1 MRNKNADIMMNHID
15 EVPGLVEQLI
25 AEKKDITSDFV
36 RLFQTHDI
44 KRIYLSGSG
53 SPSNACAVLK
63 YAATK
68 LLGIETTWSY
78 PSLFNNHEG
87 FNVGGKY
94 RPEEMMLI
102 CPAETGRTKGSVI
115 AARNARQ
122 LGIPVVCTTLY
133 PDGVLGRECDV
144 VIQKPSGLEVALP
157 STKGHSMGVFL
168 LLLCF
173 TEAGYA
179 TGNIGDVEYISH
191 CEALTS
197 LPAAL
202 HSGRIQTE
210 KWFYRYQKLVMNAPS
225 YRFIAYG
232 SNYGTAIEGALK
244 FLECHTRPSY
254 GYEMEEFMHGPLRAV
269 HPGDMVF
276 FLATEDGP
284 EKERMFQLYE
294 FTKQRTD
301 ACVLVQSD
309 TDDFFEPLSL
319 RFAAG
324 NHPLF
329 SAVEYLVPIQVL
341 SSKISSYL
349 GFDMTVPSSPS
360 VGKAMQT
367 SFTD

>member
-144 VIQKPSGLEVALP
+144 VIQ
-157 STKGHSMGVFL
+157 
-168 LLLCF
+168 
-173 TEAGYA
+173 
-179 TGNIGDVEYISH
+179 
-191 CEALTS
+191 
-197 LPAAL
+197 
-202 HSGRIQTE
+202 
-210 KWFYRYQKLVMNAPS
+210 
-225 YRFIAYG
+225 
-232 SNYGTAIEGALK
+232 
-244 FLECHTRPSY
+244 
-254 GYEMEEFMHGPLRAV
+254 RA
-269 HPGDMVF
+269 
-276 FLATEDGP
+276 
-284 EKERMFQLYE
+284 
-294 FTKQRTD
+294 
-301 ACVLVQSD
+301 
-309 TDDFFEPLSL
+309 
-319 RFAAG
+319 
-324 NHPLF
+324 
-329 SAVEYLVPIQVL
+329 
-341 SSKISSYL
+341 
-349 GFDMTVPSSPS
+349 
-360 VGKAMQT
+360 
-367 SFTD
+367 